1 MPVRASPV
9 KKESEENRQAKC
21 KGGMAM
27 GGRHAAAI
35 LESRVCEVEFNF
47 FLMGKGPLGEHQPRF
62 VLADSTI
69 RLLREIFSNTKQ
81 L

>member
-1 MPVRASPV
+1 
-9 KKESEENRQAKC
+9 
-21 KGGMAM
+21 M